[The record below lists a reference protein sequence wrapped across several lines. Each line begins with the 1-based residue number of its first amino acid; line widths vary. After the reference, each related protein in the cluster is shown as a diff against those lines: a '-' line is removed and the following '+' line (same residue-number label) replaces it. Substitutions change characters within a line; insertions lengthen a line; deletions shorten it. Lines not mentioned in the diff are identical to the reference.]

1 MARGQL
7 RGGSTRPT
15 AFDDRCLDDEKRQV
29 TSMPDRTVLV
39 VGGTR
44 GIGAAIA
51 TRFARDGAQVTAAG
65 LSADEAPVDDTGRV
79 GVVDLDVRDGVAL
92 ERLVGGFTS
101 RSRGLDVLVNAAGVL
116 RRSDEFDPQV
126 FREVLEINLT
136 AALRACVAAHPG
148 LLRRQG
154 CIVNIASVL
163 TFRGGPLVPAYTA
176 SKGGMAALTRSLAV
190 AWGPAGVRVN
200 AIAPGWIRTDLT
212 AALQHDEERSADIVS
227 RTPLGR
233 WGRTDDVT
241 GAALFLAGPD
251 SAFITGVTLPVDG
264 GYLAT

>member
-1 MARGQL
+1 M
-7 RGGSTRPT
+7 
-15 AFDDRCLDDEKRQV
+15 
-29 TSMPDRTVLV
+29 TSLADRTVLV
-39 VGGTR
+39 VGGTS

-51 TRFARDGAQVTAAG
+51 ARFARDGAAVTAAG
-65 LSADEAPVDDTGRV
+65 LRAAEAPTSQPSGVDVV
-79 GVVDLDVRDGVAL
+79 GLDVRDGDAL
-92 ERLVGGFTS
+92 ERLVGAVSS
-101 RSRGLDVLVNAAGVL
+101 RSGGLDVLVNAAGVL

-126 FREVLEINLT
+126 FREVVEINLT
-136 AALRACVAAHPG
+136 AAMRACVAAHPG
-148 LLRRQG
+148 LVRRRG
-154 CIVNIASVL
+154 CVVNVASVL

-176 SKGGMAALTRSLAV
+176 SKGGLAALTRSLAV

-212 AALQHDEERSADIVS
+212 ADLQDDDERSADIVS

-241 GAALFLAGPD
+241 GAAMFLAGPD
-251 SAFITGVTLPVDG
+251 AAFVTGVALPVDG